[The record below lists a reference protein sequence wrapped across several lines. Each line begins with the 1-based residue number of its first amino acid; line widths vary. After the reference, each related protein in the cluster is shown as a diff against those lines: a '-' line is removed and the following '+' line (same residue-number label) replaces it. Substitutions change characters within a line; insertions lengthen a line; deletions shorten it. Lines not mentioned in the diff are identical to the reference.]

1 MFNRSIS
8 APNSVTN
15 ENTNLVNN
23 DIQTRAITT
32 SSITP
37 QIIQEKLR
45 IFNENLEKYLSE
57 INFASDNDVLEVK
70 ADDFDLL
77 VRYKIG
83 RFNPP
88 HKGHIELFMRNIREM
103 GDKKKANPTLHTKVI
118 IFAGNGS
125 KSEPKSKNPLDFQT
139 KKTVIKYLLQKEMP
153 NVNIDDIV
161 EIREKDYKDESGE
174 NITPVTQLT
183 SFVSSYPNQS
193 NMASTITQ
201 LAVGD
206 KDDDA
211 AKLGFMNKALNKYF
225 EETYPN
231 LKFTSEIV
239 PMSAVKLEAPGG
251 GGAIQEEEQSAT
263 LIRKIATK
271 TGSAEAFNKEVIEKT
286 GLDYGDTAKM
296 VWNAIQNANI
306 ESADSGPENKKR
318 KIGNG
323 FGGSRRSKKNY
334 KTKRRKNRRNK
345 SRKRKGR

>member
-1 MFNRSIS
+1 MLKRSIS
-8 APNSVTN
+8 APY
-15 ENTNLVNN
+15 ENTNPVNIEN
-23 DIQTRAITT
+23 PSRAISTGST
-32 SSITP
+32 TP
-37 QIIQEKLR
+37 QIIEEKLR

-57 INFASDNDVLEVK
+57 INVASDNDVLEVK

-103 GDKKKANPTLHTKVI
+103 DDKKKANPTLHTKVI
-118 IFAGNGS
+118 IFAGNGA

-153 NVNIDDIV
+153 GVNIDDIV

-193 NMASTITQ
+193 NMASTTTQ

-225 EETYPN
+225 EEIYPN

-239 PMSAVKLEAPGG
+239 PMSAVTLQAPGG
-251 GGAIQEEEQSAT
+251 GGAVQEQEQSAT
-263 LIRKIATK
+263 LIRKIATD
-271 TGSAEAFNKEVIEKT
+271 TDSFEAFNEEVKKT
-286 GLDYGDTAKM
+286 GLDYGDTAKI
-296 VWNAIQNANI
+296 VWNAIKTANA
-306 ESADSGPENKKR
+306 ESEQAAKAAPEKKR
-318 KIGNG
+318 RIGS
-323 FGGSRRSKKNY
+323 GGSRRSKKNY